1 MNRRPQRRVGY
12 NHLKKKRKKEEKKR
26 NNSFIENNHKMLRI
40 LPDFQLAF
48 YFKQT
53 RTDTIFGENGTMA
66 HFIYPD
72 S

>member
-1 MNRRPQRRVGY
+1 
-12 NHLKKKRKKEEKKR
+12 
-26 NNSFIENNHKMLRI
+26 MLRI

-53 RTDTIFGENGTMA
+53 RTDTKFGENGTMA

>member
-1 MNRRPQRRVGY
+1 
-12 NHLKKKRKKEEKKR
+12 
-26 NNSFIENNHKMLRI
+26 MLRI

-48 YFKQT
+48 YFEQK
-53 RTDTIFGENGTMA
+53 RTDTIFGEYGTMA